1 MFILF
6 LLASSAGEVITHIC
20 SLPSLI
26 LVYYAV
32 IAVWSASNEKVS
44 TSFVLPYYLVDSN
57 VTFPEGGL
65 MHNPQDFE
73 GMATAFGNF
82 ALRSSDF
89 IGRDVNTYGQSDISA
104 AKPALEEGGS
114 L

>member
-1 MFILF
+1 M
-6 LLASSAGEVITHIC
+6 
-20 SLPSLI
+20 
-26 LVYYAV
+26 
-32 IAVWSASNEKVS
+32 WSASNEKVS

-89 IGRDVNTYGQSDISA
+89 ISRDVNTYG
-104 AKPALEEGGS
+104 
-114 L
+114 